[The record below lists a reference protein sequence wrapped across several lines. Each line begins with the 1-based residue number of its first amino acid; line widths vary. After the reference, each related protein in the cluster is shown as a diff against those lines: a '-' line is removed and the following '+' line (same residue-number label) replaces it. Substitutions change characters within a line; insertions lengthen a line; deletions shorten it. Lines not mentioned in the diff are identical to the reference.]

1 MGTTDGVLIF
11 AETDGG
17 RLHAGFWELVTVGR
31 RLATELGTTM
41 HVAVHRPDASTV
53 TEARRSGA
61 DHVHVAED
69 VRLAEPW
76 PDAHLAAFAALCR
89 EIGPSVIVMPRTPLG
104 MEVAARLAHRLGVGL
119 APDAMTIELTETGL
133 VCTRPV
139 FGGVARATIRLVR
152 RPWIVVPYRRAFEAA
167 TPALSCQGEL
177 APAPGIPEGT
187 LRTQCGPHAR
197 QSADGPDLE
206 RARVVVAGGMG
217 LGEAASF
224 EVLREVAELLGG
236 AVGAS
241 RAVCDAGWVSSALQ
255 IGLTGKTVAP
265 ELYIAVGISGAIQH
279 MVGCSSSRTIVAI
292 NKDPAAPI
300 FQQSTYGVV
309 GDWKEVLPAFRD
321 ALAGGAEQ

>member
-1 MGTTDGVLIF
+1 MGIADGVLIF

-31 RLATELGTTM
+31 QLATKLGTTM
-41 HVAVHRPDASTV
+41 HVAVQGGDASTV
-53 TEARRSGA
+53 TEVRNSGA
-61 DHVHVAED
+61 DQVHVAED
-69 VRLAEPW
+69 ARLAEPW
-76 PDAHLAAFAALCR
+76 PDAHLAAFATLCR
-89 EIGPSVIVMPRTPLG
+89 ELGPSVIVMPRTPLG

-119 APDAMTIELTETGL
+119 APDAMTIEATETGM

-139 FGGVARATIRLVR
+139 FGGVARATIRLTR

-167 TPALSCQGEL
+167 TPSSSCQSEL
-177 APAPGIPEGT
+177 VPAPAMPEGT

-197 QSADGPDLE
+197 QSDEGPDLE

-217 LGEAASF
+217 MSEAGSF
-224 EVLREVAELLGG
+224 QMLREIAELLGG

-241 RAVCDAGWVSSALQ
+241 RPVCDAGWVSSSLQ

-265 ELYIAVGISGAIQH
+265 EVYIAVGISGAIQH
-279 MVGCSSSRTIVAI
+279 MSGCSSSRTIVAI

-321 ALAGGAEQ
+321 ALAGGGGR